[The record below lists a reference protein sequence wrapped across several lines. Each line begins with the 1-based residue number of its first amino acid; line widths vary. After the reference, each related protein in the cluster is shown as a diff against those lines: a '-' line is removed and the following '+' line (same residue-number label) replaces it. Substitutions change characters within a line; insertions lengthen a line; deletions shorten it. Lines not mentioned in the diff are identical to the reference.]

1 MKLIKNAIAA
11 YRRWIHNY
19 LETPVPGRMLP
30 QPNREMRAYRVVSRI
45 LLLK

>member
-1 MKLIKNAIAA
+1 MKYLKNLIARYQA
-11 YRRWIHNY
+11 WIHEY

-30 QPNREMRAYRVVSRI
+30 QPNRDMRAYRVVSRI